1 MQRTI
6 SLTGLRSF
14 VAVVES
20 GGIRAAA
27 DQIGR
32 TPSAVS
38 MTLKQ
43 LESDIGAPLFES
55 ERKSSLSNVGR
66 VVLEEARGVLAHY
79 ERACA
84 AMTTFAA
91 DRLGRCDIA
100 SVPSV
105 AVTLLP
111 RAISRVRLAGSRFD
125 IHVRDIDSSAIA
137 DAVESG
143 VVEVGLCVLANRR
156 PELSFEALFRE
167 PLDFVCPVDHP
178 LTKVE
183 APLKWEQLEGCS
195 LILNGSVAALGL
207 PEVSQLAANSKL
219 IASNVNSNLAMVEAG
234 LGVTILPR
242 LCRWK
247 CSHGVRFLPL
257 DDARVSRAV
266 GWIAKEGRSL
276 QPATVQL
283 LNCIRELT
291 RECAKEFGYAAV

>member
-1 MQRTI
+1 MI

-14 VAVVES
+14 VAVVET

-27 DQIGR
+27 DQIHR

-43 LESDIGAPLFES
+43 LELDIGAPLFES
-55 ERKSSLSNVGR
+55 ERKSALSKVGR
-66 VVLEEARGVLAHY
+66 VVLEEARGMLAHY

-111 RAISRVRLAGSRFD
+111 RAISRVRQAEGLFD
-125 IHVRDIDSSAIA
+125 IHVRDIDSSAII
-137 DAVESG
+137 DAVENG
-143 VVEVGLCVLANRR
+143 AVEIGLCVLASKR
-156 PELSFEALFRE
+156 PELTFEALFRE
-167 PLDFVCPVDHP
+167 PLDFVCRADHP
-178 LTKVE
+178 LTKKKGS
-183 APLKWEQLEGCS
+183 LKWAQLEGS
-195 LILNGSVAALGL
+195 RLILNGSVSALEL

-219 IASNVNSNLAMVEAG
+219 IASNVSSNLAMVEAG

-242 LCRWK
+242 LCRWR
-247 CSHGVRFLPL
+247 SSPQIRFLPL
-257 DDARVSRAV
+257 ADAGVSRTV

-276 QPATVQL
+276 QPATAKL
-283 LNCIRELT
+283 LNSIRELT
-291 RECAKEFGYAAV
+291 RECAKEF

>member
-1 MQRTI
+1 MI

-14 VAVVES
+14 VAVVET

-27 DQIGR
+27 DQIHR

-43 LESDIGAPLFES
+43 LELEIGAPLFES
-55 ERKSSLSNVGR
+55 ERKSALSNVGR
-66 VVLEEARGVLAHY
+66 VVLEEARGMLAHY

-84 AMTTFAA
+84 AMTTFAT

-111 RAISRVRLAGSRFD
+111 RAISRVRQAGGLFD
-125 IHVRDIDSSAIA
+125 IHVRDIDSSAIV
-137 DAVESG
+137 DAVENG
-143 VVEVGLCVLANRR
+143 VIEIGLCVLANKR
-156 PELSFEALFRE
+156 PELTFEALFRE
-167 PLDFVCPVDHP
+167 PLDFVCRADHP
-178 LTKVE
+178 LTKKKG
-183 APLKWEQLEGCS
+183 PLKWTQLEGCS
-195 LILNGSVAALGL
+195 LILNGSVSALEL
-207 PEVSQLAANSKL
+207 PEVSRLAANSKL

-247 CSHGVRFLPL
+247 CGHQVRFLPL
-257 DDARVSRAV
+257 ADTAVSRTV
-266 GWIAKEGRSL
+266 GWIAKEGRGL
-276 QPATVQL
+276 QPATAKL

-291 RECAKEFGYAAV
+291 RECAREFGYATV

>member
-1 MQRTI
+1 MI

-14 VAVVES
+14 VAVVET

-27 DQIGR
+27 DQIHR

-43 LESDIGAPLFES
+43 LELDIGAPLFES
-55 ERKSSLSNVGR
+55 ERKSALSNVGR
-66 VVLEEARGVLAHY
+66 VVLEEARGMLAHD

-111 RAISRVRLAGSRFD
+111 RAIARVRQAEGLFD
-125 IHVRDIDSSAIA
+125 IHVRDIDSSAIV
-137 DAVESG
+137 DAVENG

-156 PELSFEALFRE
+156 PELTFEPLFRE
-167 PLDFVCPVDHP
+167 PLDFVCRADHP
-178 LTKVE
+178 LTKKK
-183 APLKWEQLEGCS
+183 APLKWTQLEGCG
-195 LILNGSVAALGL
+195 LILNGSVSALGL
-207 PEVSQLAANSKL
+207 PEVSKLAANSKL

-242 LCRWK
+242 LCRWQ
-247 CSHGVRFLPL
+247 CSHQLRFLPL
-257 DDARVSRAV
+257 ADATVSRTV
-266 GWIAKEGRSL
+266 GWIAREGRAL
-276 QPATVQL
+276 QPATAKL

>member
-1 MQRTI
+1 MI

-14 VAVVES
+14 VAVVET
-20 GGIRAAA
+20 GGVRAAA
-27 DQIGR
+27 DQIHR

-43 LESDIGAPLFES
+43 LELDIGAPLFES
-55 ERKSSLSNVGR
+55 ERKSTLSDVGR
-66 VVLEEARGVLAHY
+66 AVLEEARGMLAHY

-111 RAISRVRLAGSRFD
+111 RAIARVRQAEGLFD
-125 IHVRDIDSSAIA
+125 IHVRDIDSSAIIE
-137 DAVESG
+137 AVENG
-143 VVEVGLCVLANRR
+143 VVEVGLCVLANKR
-156 PELSFEALFRE
+156 PELTFEALFRE
-167 PLDFVCPVDHP
+167 PLDFVCRVDHP
-178 LTKVE
+178 LTMKKG
-183 APLKWEQLEGCS
+183 PLKWAQLEGCG
-195 LILNGSVAALGL
+195 LILNGSVSALGL
-207 PEVSQLAANSKL
+207 PEVSKLAANSKL

-242 LCRWK
+242 MCRWQ
-247 CSHGVRFLPL
+247 CSDQLRFLPL
-257 DDARVSRAV
+257 ADAGVSRTV
-266 GWIAKEGRSL
+266 GWIAREGRAP
-276 QPATVQL
+276 QPATAKL

-291 RECAKEFGYAAV
+291 RECAKEFGYAPV

>member
-1 MQRTI
+1 MI

-14 VAVVES
+14 VAVVET
-20 GGIRAAA
+20 GGVRAAA
-27 DQIGR
+27 DQINR

-43 LESDIGAPLFES
+43 LERDVGAPLFDS
-55 ERKSSLSNVGR
+55 ERKSTLSNVGR
-66 VVLEEARGVLAHY
+66 VVLEEARGILAHY

-111 RAISRVRLAGSRFD
+111 RAIARVRLAGGRFD
-125 IHVRDIDSSAIA
+125 IHVRDIDSSAIV
-137 DAVESG
+137 DAVENG
-143 VVEVGLCVLANRR
+143 IVEVGLCVLANKR

-167 PLDFVCPVDHP
+167 PLDFVCRVDHP
-178 LTKVE
+178 LTKRK
-183 APLKWEQLEGCS
+183 APLKWAQLEGCS
-195 LILNGSVAALGL
+195 LILNGSVSALGL
-207 PEVSQLAANSKL
+207 PEVARLAANSKL

-247 CSHGVRFLPL
+247 SSRELCFLPL
-257 DDARVSRAV
+257 ADPGVSRTV
-266 GWIAKEGRSL
+266 GWIARQGRSL
-276 QPATVQL
+276 QPATANL
-283 LNCIRELT
+283 LHCIRELT
-291 RECAKEFGYAAV
+291 RECAREFGYAAV